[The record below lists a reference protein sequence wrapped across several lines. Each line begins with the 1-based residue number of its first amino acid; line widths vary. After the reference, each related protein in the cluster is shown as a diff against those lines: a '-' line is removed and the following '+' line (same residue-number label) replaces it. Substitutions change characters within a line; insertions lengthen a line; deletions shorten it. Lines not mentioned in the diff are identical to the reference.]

1 MRQPL
6 TKFLFV
12 TFVTFCLISA
22 SVIAA
27 ETNRLNVLFL
37 ISDDL
42 RCELGCYGS
51 KLAKTPNI
59 DKLAADG
66 VRFDR
71 AYCQF
76 PLCNPSRSSMLTSHR
91 PTSTGILGNR
101 GFFRDR
107 HPDYVSLPQLFQTN
121 GYPTLRAGK
130 IFHGGIDDTDAWT
143 EGGELRGAAA
153 EANAAQLNDVLAAQ
167 LPLPATQEWGE
178 GWGEGLFRKSS
189 DDNPAP
195 SALQAKLLLT
205 PALSSI
211 AWRRGGWPA
220 PVSRAVSNP
229 TPPSTREFF
238 RSDEL
243 IFAQYQLPNNRPDRD
258 GDAQMTQAQRSDRYL
273 LLSGSGEGH
282 PENAIA
288 NRTIAFMERFK
299 DKPFFIA
306 CGFSKPHSPPTAPQR
321 FYDQWTVDSIP
332 LPTNFAPRPT
342 VPEGF
347 PRLSIRPRNA
357 DLFIG
362 RDATPQAAKEM
373 IRAYDASVSWMD
385 WNIGRVIEALDRLK
399 LREKTI
405 IVFWGDHGYQ
415 LGERGKWSKAGSL
428 FEQGDRLPLIVIAP
442 GAKGNGKVCPRIVES
457 LDIYPT
463 LAELCGLPAPKGTE
477 GRSVVPLL
485 KDPGAKWDHPAF
497 TVWSEDGRTLQGV
510 AVRTERWRY
519 AEFDGGKG
527 GAMLFDEQNDPE
539 ELKNLADDPKFASV
553 RAELSPLVQK
563 YAAGLGEK

>member
-1 MRQPL
+1 MRPTL

-12 TFVTFCLISA
+12 TFVAFCLFSA

-27 ETNRLNVLFL
+27 ETNRFNVLFL

-121 GYPTLRAGK
+121 GCPTLRAGK

-143 EGGELRGAAA
+143 EGGELRGANA
-153 EANAAQLNDVLAAQ
+153 EANARD
-167 LPLPATQEWGE
+167 
-178 GWGEGLFRKSS
+178 LFGNS
-189 DDNPAP
+189 
-195 SALQAKLLLT
+195 
-205 PALSSI
+205 
-211 AWRRGGWPA
+211 G
-220 PVSRAVSNP
+220 
-229 TPPSTREFF
+229 
-238 RSDEL
+238 L
-243 IFAQYQLPNNRPDRD
+243 IFAQYQLPNNRPDRQ

-273 LLSGSGEGH
+273 ILSGNGEGH

-288 NRTIAFMERFK
+288 DRTIAFMERFK

-321 FYDQWTVDSIP
+321 FYDMFPLDSIS

-373 IRAYDASVSWMD
+373 IRAYNASVAWMD
-385 WNIGRVIEALDRLK
+385 WNIGRVIAALDRLK
-399 LREKTI
+399 LREKTV

-428 FEQGDRLPLIVIAP
+428 FEQGDRLPLIFIAP
-442 GAKGNGKVCPRIVES
+442 GAKGNGKTCPRTVES

-477 GRSVVPLL
+477 GRSLVPLL
-485 KDPGAKWDHPAF
+485 KDPEAKWDHPAF

-553 RAELSPLVQK
+553 RAELSPLVQR
-563 YAAGLGEK
+563 YAAGMAGQ

>member
-1 MRQPL
+1 MRPTL

-12 TFVTFCLISA
+12 TFVTFCLFSA

-143 EGGELRGAAA
+143 EGGERRGAAA
-153 EANAAQLNDVLAAQ
+153 EASARRLDNVLAVQ
-167 LPLPATQEWGE
+167 LPLPATQERGE
-178 GWGEGLFRKSS
+178 GRGEGYFRKFADDNLASS
-189 DDNPAP
+189 DYETKP
-195 SALQAKLLLT
+195 LLS

-211 AWRRGGWPA
+211 SWRRGSSPA
-220 PVSRAVSNP
+220 TTSRGL
-229 TPPSTREFF
+229 F
-238 RSDEL
+238 RNDGL
-243 IFAQYQLPNNRPDRD
+243 IFAQYQLPNNRPDRE
-258 GDAQMTQAQRSDRYL
+258 GDAKMTQAQRSDRYL
-273 LLSGSGEGH
+273 ILSGNGEGH

-288 NRTIAFMERFK
+288 DRTIAFMERFK

-321 FYDQWTVDSIP
+321 FYDMFPLDSIP

-347 PRLSIRPRNA
+347 PRLSIRPKNA

-373 IRAYDASVSWMD
+373 IRAYDASVAWMD
-385 WNIGRVIEALDRLK
+385 WNIGRVVAALDRLK
-399 LREKTI
+399 LREKTV

-428 FEQGDRLPLIVIAP
+428 FEQGDRLPLIFIAP
-442 GAKGNGKVCPRIVES
+442 GAKGNGKACPRIVES

-463 LAELCGLPAPKGTE
+463 LAELCGLPTPKGME
-477 GRSVVPLL
+477 GRSLVPLL
-485 KDPGAKWDHPAF
+485 RDPEAKWNYPAY

-519 AEFDGGKG
+519 AEFDSGKG

-563 YAAGLGEK
+563 YAAGLAGQ